1 MDLAKSMAKPRLQN
15 STINNS
21 TRTKM
26 LLNAI
31 QENGRRGISLI
42 LIIFPKLISAISKV
56 MLYSSLLNK
65 KKKEIYYYR
74 YLGMVNAIMG
84 KSSWYRP
91 KV

>member
-1 MDLAKSMAKPRLQN
+1 
-15 STINNS
+15 
-21 TRTKM
+21 
-26 LLNAI
+26 
-31 QENGRRGISLI
+31 
-42 LIIFPKLISAISKV
+42 
-56 MLYSSLLNK
+56 MLYSLLLNK